1 MNLEEKTLHSE
12 LIFDG
17 KIVHLYLDTVA
28 LPDGKTATREYI
40 KHVGAVCVLAL
51 TDDNEIILER
61 QYRYPMEREVIEI
74 PAGKLDSAD
83 EDHQEAALRELREET
98 GIVPREITYIGEF
111 IGSPAILSERIYM
124 FFARGLSF
132 GDQKLDEDEFL
143 DVFRM
148 PLSTAVEKVL
158 SGEIADGKTQA
169 AVLKVY
175 TMLKKEGYSL

>member
-1 MNLEEKTLHSE
+1 MNLEEKQISSR
-12 LIFDG
+12 LIYDG
-17 KIVHLYLDTVA
+17 KVVHLYEDRVA
-28 LPDGKTATREYI
+28 LPNGEPATREYI

-83 EDHQEAALRELREET
+83 EDHCKAALRELREET